1 MSEFTVAKILK
12 QLALILEEN
21 GFVIY
26 YDKRFPS
33 MKPHVNDSTP
43 YLYHNSL
50 GHMHQPCL
58 QFRFLDKDKQIDYAV
73 RYDKNFPRSL
83 KYDKTPYPNQAPV
96 YRSLPTAIHPCQTYS
111 ENEAKELAMTWY
123 KDLMKKPVEKTIKN
137 DSALIDHYEAVHL
150 TTNKKEK

>member
-12 QLALILEEN
+12 HLALILEEN
-21 GFVIY
+21 DFVLY

-33 MKPHVNDSTP
+33 MKPHMNDNTP

-58 QFRFLDKDKQIDYAV
+58 QFKFHDKNKQTDYAI

-83 KYDKTPYPNQAPV
+83 KYDKTPYPNRAVV
-96 YRSLPTAIHPCQTYS
+96 YMSLPTSLNSYQTYS
-111 ENEAKELAMTWY
+111 EDEAEELAMKLY
-123 KDLMKKPVEKTIKN
+123 KDLMKKPVKKTIKN
-137 DSALIDHYEAVHL
+137 DNAFTEHYKAIVL
-150 TTNKKEK
+150 TK

>member
-1 MSEFTVAKILK
+1 MSEFAVAKILK
-12 QLALILEEN
+12 HLALILEEN

-33 MKPHVNDSTP
+33 MKPHINDTTP

-58 QFRFLDKDKQIDYAV
+58 QFKFHDKDKQIDYAV
-73 RYDKNFPRSL
+73 RYDKNSPRSL
-83 KYDKTPYPNQAPV
+83 KYDKTPYPNRAVV
-96 YRSLPTAIHPCQTYS
+96 YMRLPTSLNPCQTYS
-111 ENEAKELAMTWY
+111 EDEAKELTMKWY
-123 KDLMKKPVEKTIKN
+123 RELMKKPIEKTIK
-137 DSALIDHYEAVHL
+137 SKSTFTDHYEAIHL

>member
-1 MSEFTVAKILK
+1 MSEFTIAKILK

-21 GFVIY
+21 GFVLY

-33 MKPHVNDSTP
+33 MKPHINDRTP
-43 YLYHNSL
+43 YLYHNLL

-58 QFRFLDKDKQIDYAV
+58 QFRFRDKNKQIDYAV

-96 YRSLPTAIHPCQTYS
+96 YMSLPTSLNPCQKYS
-111 ENEAKELAMTWY
+111 EDEVKELAMTWY
-123 KDLMKKPVEKTIKN
+123 KNLMKKPVEKTIKN
-137 DSALIDHYEAVHL
+137 DNTFTRYYEAVVL
-150 TTNKKEK
+150 TK

>member
-1 MSEFTVAKILK
+1 MNEFTVAKILK

-21 GFVIY
+21 GFVLY

-33 MKPHVNDSTP
+33 MKPHINDTTP

-58 QFRFLDKDKQIDYAV
+58 QFRFHDKNKQIDYAV

-83 KYDKTPYPNQAPV
+83 KYDKTPYPNQTSV
-96 YRSLPTAIHPCQTYS
+96 YMRLPTSLNPCQTYS
-111 ENEAKELAMTWY
+111 EDEAKELAMTWY
-123 KDLMKKPVEKTIKN
+123 RELMKKPIEKTIKSN
-137 DSALIDHYEAVHL
+137 NTFTDHYEAVVL
-150 TTNKKEK
+150 NK

>member
-1 MSEFTVAKILK
+1 MSDFTAAKILK

-21 GFVIY
+21 DFVLY

-33 MKPHVNDSTP
+33 MKPHINNITP

-58 QFRFLDKDKQIDYAV
+58 QFRFHDKDKQIDYAV

-83 KYDKTPYPNQAPV
+83 KYDKTSYPNQVPV
-96 YRSLPTAIHPCQTYS
+96 YMSLPTAIYSYQTYS
-111 ENEAKELAMTWY
+111 EDEAKELAMKLY
-123 KDLMKKPVEKTIKN
+123 KSLMKKPVEKTIKS
-137 DSALIDHYEAVHL
+137 DSAFTNHYEAVVL
-150 TTNKKEK
+150 TK

>member
-1 MSEFTVAKILK
+1 MSEFTVAQILK
-12 QLALILEEN
+12 QLALIIEEN

-33 MKPHVNDSTP
+33 MKPNINDNTP

-58 QFRFLDKDKQIDYAV
+58 QFRFRDKDKQIDYAV

-83 KYDKTPYPNQAPV
+83 KYDKTPYPNRAIV
-96 YRSLPTAIHPCQTYS
+96 YMRLPTSLNPCQTYS
-111 ENEAKELAMTWY
+111 EDETKELAMTWY
-123 KDLMKKPVEKTIKN
+123 KDLMKKPIEKTIKSN
-137 DSALIDHYEAVHL
+137 STFIDHYEAVVL
-150 TTNKKEK
+150 TK

>member
-21 GFVIY
+21 DFVLY

-33 MKPHVNDSTP
+33 MKPHINDSTP

-58 QFRFLDKDKQIDYAV
+58 QFKFRDKDKQIDYAI

-83 KYDKTPYPNQAPV
+83 KYDKTPYPNRAVV
-96 YRSLPTAIHPCQTYS
+96 YMSLPTAIYSYQTYS
-111 ENEAKELAMTWY
+111 EDEAKELAMKLY
-123 KDLMKKPVEKTIKN
+123 KSLMKKPVEKTIKS
-137 DSALIDHYEAVHL
+137 DSAFTNHYEAVVL
-150 TTNKKEK
+150 TK

>member
-1 MSEFTVAKILK
+1 MSDFTAAKILK

-21 GFVIY
+21 DFVLY

-33 MKPHVNDSTP
+33 MKPHINNSTP

-58 QFRFLDKDKQIDYAV
+58 QFRFHDKDKQIDYAV

-83 KYDKTPYPNQAPV
+83 KYDKTSYPNQVPV
-96 YRSLPTAIHPCQTYS
+96 YMSLPTAIYSYQTYS
-111 ENEAKELAMTWY
+111 EDEAKELAMKLY
-123 KDLMKKPVEKTIKN
+123 KSLMKKPVEKTIKS
-137 DSALIDHYEAVHL
+137 DSAFTNHYEAVVL
-150 TTNKKEK
+150 TK

>member
-1 MSEFTVAKILK
+1 MSEFTVAQILK
-12 QLALILEEN
+12 QLALIIEEN

-33 MKPHVNDSTP
+33 MKPHINDNTP

-58 QFRFLDKDKQIDYAV
+58 QFRFRDKDKQIDYAI

-83 KYDKTPYPNQAPV
+83 KYDKTPYPNRAVV
-96 YRSLPTAIHPCQTYS
+96 YMSLPTAIYSYQTYS
-111 ENEAKELAMTWY
+111 EDEAKELAMKLY
-123 KDLMKKPVEKTIKN
+123 KSLMKKPVEKTIKS
-137 DSALIDHYEAVHL
+137 DSAFTNHYEAVVL
-150 TTNKKEK
+150 TK

>member
-21 GFVIY
+21 DFVIY

-33 MKPHVNDSTP
+33 MKPHINNSTP

-58 QFRFLDKDKQIDYAV
+58 QFRFRDKDKQIDYAV

-96 YRSLPTAIHPCQTYS
+96 YMSLPTAIHLYQTYS
-111 ENEAKELAMTWY
+111 EDEAKELAMTWY
-123 KDLMKKPVEKTIKN
+123 KDLIKKPVEKTIKSN
-137 DSALIDHYEAVHL
+137 NAFTDHYEDLVL
-150 TTNKKEK
+150 TK

>member
-21 GFVIY
+21 GFVLY
-26 YDKRFPS
+26 YNKRFPS
-33 MKPHVNDSTP
+33 MKPHINDNTP

-58 QFRFLDKDKQIDYAV
+58 QFRFHDKDKQIDYAI

-83 KYDKTPYPNQAPV
+83 KYDKTPYPNRAVVPRLSQAP
-96 YRSLPTAIHPCQTYS
+96 S
-111 ENEAKELAMTWY
+111 
-123 KDLMKKPVEKTIKN
+123 KPR
-137 DSALIDHYEAVHL
+137 
-150 TTNKKEK
+150 

>member
-12 QLALILEEN
+12 QLAIILEEN
-21 GFVIY
+21 GFILY

-33 MKPHVNDSTP
+33 MKPHINDSAP

-58 QFRFLDKDKQIDYAV
+58 QFKFHDKNKQIDYAV

-83 KYDKTPYPNQAPV
+83 KYDKTPYPNRAIV
-96 YRSLPTAIHPCQTYS
+96 YMRLPTSLNPCQIYS
-111 ENEAKELAMTWY
+111 EDEAKELAIKWY
-123 KDLMKKPVEKTIKN
+123 KNLMKKPVENTIKN
-137 DSALIDHYEAVHL
+137 DSTFTRYYETVVL
-150 TTNKKEK
+150 TK

>member
-1 MSEFTVAKILK
+1 MSDFTAAKILK

-21 GFVIY
+21 DFVIY

-33 MKPHVNDSTP
+33 MKPHINDSTP

-58 QFRFLDKDKQIDYAV
+58 QFRFHDKNKQIDYAV

-83 KYDKTPYPNQAPV
+83 KYDETPYPNRAVV
-96 YRSLPTAIHPCQTYS
+96 YMSLPTTIHPYQTYS
-111 ENEAKELAMTWY
+111 EDEAKELAMKLY
-123 KDLMKKPVEKTIKN
+123 KDLMKKPAENTIKRDN
-137 DSALIDHYEAVHL
+137 AFTEHYEAIVL
-150 TTNKKEK
+150 TK

>member
-12 QLALILEEN
+12 QLVLILEKN
-21 GFVIY
+21 DFVLY

-33 MKPHVNDSTP
+33 MKPHINDSTP

-58 QFRFLDKDKQIDYAV
+58 QFRFRDKNKEIDYTI

-96 YRSLPTAIHPCQTYS
+96 YMSLPTAIHPCQTYS
-111 ENEAKELAMTWY
+111 EDEAKELAMKWY
-123 KDLMKKPVEKTIKN
+123 QNLMKKPVEKTIK
-137 DSALIDHYEAVHL
+137 SKCTFTDHYEAVIL
-150 TTNKKEK
+150 TK

>member
-33 MKPHVNDSTP
+33 MKPHINDSTP

-58 QFRFLDKDKQIDYAV
+58 QFKFHDKNKEIDYAI
-73 RYDKNFPRSL
+73 RYDKDFPRSL
-83 KYDKTPYPNQAPV
+83 KYDKTPYPNRAVV
-96 YRSLPTAIHPCQTYS
+96 YMRLPTSFNPCQTYS
-111 ENEAKELAMTWY
+111 EDEAKELAMTWY
-123 KDLMKKPVEKTIKN
+123 KNLMKKPVEKTIK
-137 DSALIDHYEAVHL
+137 SKCTFIDHYEAVVL
-150 TTNKKEK
+150 TK

>member
-21 GFVIY
+21 GFVLY

-33 MKPHVNDSTP
+33 MKPHINDTTP

-58 QFRFLDKDKQIDYAV
+58 QFRFHDKDKQIDYAV

-83 KYDKTPYPNQAPV
+83 KYDKTPYPNQAVV
-96 YRSLPTAIHPCQTYS
+96 YMRLPTSLNPCQKYS
-111 ENEAKELAMTWY
+111 EDEAKELAMT
-123 KDLMKKPVEKTIKN
+123 
-137 DSALIDHYEAVHL
+137 
-150 TTNKKEK
+150 